1 MDIGFILLII
11 FLLFLSFLCSGFETA
26 FVSLDIDKIFLASSK
41 YARKIFLKKPREI
54 LNTILLVN
62 NLVNVS
68 IAIFITGYLS
78 LESSILGAIF
88 SGTLFSFLLIIIIG
102 ELLPKYISSKFPFNF
117 IKIFHPLILFF
128 YLIFSPFINL
138 LTKIYNKFLKEE
150 FQSKRDELL
159 WLIFLKERKGII
171 PPEIGRSLK
180 SSLYFSEK
188 EVIEVLKPRT
198 ELFAFDIEEPLD
210 SVKKTILNIEY
221 KKIPVYKESLDNIIG
236 YVLKDDILN
245 SVDKKELLKKL
256 NKILFFAKNTKIE
269 MALKKMKENNIN
281 IAIVVDE
288 YGLVKGFFTIEDIIY
303 ELLGEFHE
311 FEKEIIVDGK
321 TRIDDLK
328 EVYGIVFPEGPYE
341 TIAGFLI
348 ELKGDFPEENEILGF
363 SDYKFQIISRDEKSI
378 KKVKI
383 FR

>member
-1 MDIGFILLII
+1 MEKEFILLIV

-41 YARKIFLKKPREI
+41 YARKVFLKKPREI
-54 LNTILLVN
+54 LNTILLLN

-68 IAIFITGYLS
+68 IAILFTGYFS
-78 LESSILGAIF
+78 LEVSMWEAIF
-88 SGTLFSFLLIIIIG
+88 SGAFFSFILIIIVG
-102 ELLPKYISSKFPFNF
+102 EFLPKYIASKFSFNF
-117 IKIFHPLILFF
+117 IKIFHPIIFIF

-138 LTKIYNKFLKEE
+138 LTKIYNKFLKGE

-198 ELFAFDIEEPLD
+198 ELFAINIDEPLE
-210 SVKKTILNIEY
+210 SIKKTVYSIEY
-221 KKIPVYKESLDNIIG
+221 KKIPVYKNSVDNIIG
-236 YVLKDDILN
+236 YLLKKDILN
-245 SVDKKELLKKL
+245 SLTKEELLQKV
-256 NKILFFAKNTKIE
+256 NKILFFAEKTKIE
-269 MALKKMKENNIN
+269 MALKKMKENNIH

-288 YGLVKGFFTIEDIIY
+288 YGVIKGFFTKEDIIF

-311 FEKEIIVDGK
+311 FEKEIVVDGK

-328 EVYGIVFPEGPYE
+328 EVYGIIFPEGPYE

-348 ELKGDFPEENEILGF
+348 ELKGDFPEENEILEF